1 MAQLFVISAPSGTGK
16 TSLIQKVLDE
26 EEASKTKLG
35 VSCTTREKRKNEEE
49 GVAYFFL
56 DKEEFNQKI
65 NEGNFLE
72 YAKVFGNLYGTPKEW
87 VVSTIS
93 QGFDVILELD
103 VQGAMQVKSAYPDAK
118 TIFIIP
124 PSYEDLKNRLFKRGQ
139 DSEETIKKRLSEAKQ
154 EVISG
159 KDFDYLITNDDF
171 DLAFIDLKY
180 AMYSNAD
187 INKGRKELTKKCLSH
202 LLDQSSSLH

>member
-16 TSLIQKVLDE
+16 TSLIRKVLLE
-26 EEASKTKLG
+26 KLASKTKLG
-35 VSCTTREKRKNEEE
+35 VSCTTRERRANEEG

-56 DKEEFNQKI
+56 TEQEFKKRIQDDA
-65 NEGNFLE
+65 FLE
-72 YAKVFGNLYGTPKEW
+72 YAEVFGNLYGTPKDW

-93 QGFDVILELD
+93 NGFDVILELD
-103 VQGAMQVKSAYPDAK
+103 VQGALQVKNSYPDAK

-124 PSYEDLKNRLFKRGQ
+124 TSYEDLRNRLVKRGQ
-139 DSEETIKKRLSEAKQ
+139 DSEETIEKRLSEAKQ
-154 EVISG
+154 EIISG

-180 AMYSNAD
+180 AMYLKND
-187 INKGRKELTKKCLSH
+187 IKKVREELTKKCLSH
-202 LLDQSSSLH
+202 LLDQ